1 MKRLFFVLSA
11 VSALVLGAAPAN
23 GQQLKIGFVNS
34 QRVLAETPGVAQAQ
48 QTLEREMAG
57 LRASLDTLE
66 QRLQQQQDD
75 IQKQQATLTEPQ
87 RQQRQQQLQQQ
98 FQAYQQRAG
107 QAEQQMQR
115 RQAEL
120 VQPVMKQINDVIE
133 TLRREG
139 GFTFIVDASQGGIVA
154 IDPAL
159 DITDRVIQRL
169 KPAAGGAG
177 PRR

>member
-1 MKRLFFVLSA
+1 MKRILVVLSA
-11 VSALVLGAAPAN
+11 LSTLALGAAPASA
-23 GQQLKIGFVNS
+23 QQIKIGFVNS
-34 QRVLAETPGVAQAQ
+34 QRVLAGTPAVAQAQ

-75 IQKQQATLTEPQ
+75 IQRQQATLTEPQ

-133 TLRREG
+133 TVRREG
-139 GFTFIVDASQGGIVA
+139 NFTFIVDSSQGGIVA
-154 IDPAL
+154 VDPAL

-169 KPAAGGAG
+169 APAAGAG